1 MINKIFSMKDSL
13 FSKISNPDLGIFL
26 VRLSLSLTFIHA
38 GYLKLTNM
46 SNVIAGFS
54 QMGMPPI
61 LAYLVAVSEFA
72 GGLFMLFGIYSRY
85 AAVALSIIMIVAM
98 FKVHMPN
105 GYGLANGGFE
115 YVLNLLLLSISVLV
129 TENDK
134 YSICTWWNNRSKSNQ
149 GKLDLSK

>member
-1 MINKIFSMKDSL
+1 MLNKISSMKESFL
-13 FSKISNPDLGIFL
+13 NKIKNPDLGIFL
-26 VRLSLSLTFIHA
+26 VRLALALTFIHA

-46 SNVIAGFS
+46 TNVIAGFS

-61 LAYLVAVSEFA
+61 LAYLVAVCEFG

-85 AAVALSIIMIVAM
+85 VGVVLSIIMIVAM

-115 YVLNLLLLSISVLV
+115 YVLNLLILSISVLV
-129 TENDK
+129 TGNDK
-134 YSICTWWNNRSKSNQ
+134 YSFCTWWENRSKSNQ
-149 GKLDLSK
+149 